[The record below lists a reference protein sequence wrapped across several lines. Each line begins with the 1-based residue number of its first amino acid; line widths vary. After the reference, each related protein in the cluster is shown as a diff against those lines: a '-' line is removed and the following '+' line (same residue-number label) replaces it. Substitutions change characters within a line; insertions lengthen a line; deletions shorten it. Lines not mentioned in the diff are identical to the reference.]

1 MQRRFEGK
9 TFMVTGA
16 GTGFGAELSV
26 RAAQEGAAKVLIH
39 YRSSSA
45 GAQRTAER
53 VRDAGADASIV
64 QGDIT
69 SWEDIKRMAEWAFAD
84 GAGVDVLINNVGDM
98 ASGQASWTE
107 VTEEAIDHVLAV
119 DIKGTMLMVHEFGQR
134 MVQRGG
140 KAAIVNVGSTVI
152 VRGSPRAPQ
161 YAAGKYGL
169 LGITKSYAKA
179 LAPQVRVNTFAPG
192 FMETEAL
199 LARPEWKAGRREL
212 VRDATPTGRIPAPE
226 EMTGAALFLASDD
239 AHHITGS
246 YMIADGGYSMLGA

>member
-1 MQRRFEGK
+1 MQRRFEGQS
-9 TFMVTGA
+9 FMVTGA

-26 RAAQEGAAKVLIH
+26 RAAQEGAAKVLVH
-39 YRSSSA
+39 YRNSAA

-53 VRDAGADASIV
+53 VREAGAEAELI

-69 SWEDIKRMAEWAFAD
+69 KWDDIKRMAEHAF
-84 GAGVDVLINNVGDM
+84 GEFGGLDVLINNVGDM

-119 DIKGTMLMVHEFGQR
+119 DIKGTMLMIHEFGQR
-134 MVQRGG
+134 MDDRDGG
-140 KAAIVNVGSTVI
+140 AIVNVGSTVI

-169 LGITKSYAKA
+169 LGVTKSYAKA
-179 LAPQVRVNTFAPG
+179 LAPKVRINIFAPG
-192 FMETEAL
+192 FMETKAV
-199 LARPEWKAGRREL
+199 LARPEWKTGRREL
-212 VRDATPTGRIPAPE
+212 ILSGTPAGKIPKPE
-226 EMTGAALFLASDD
+226 DMTGACLFLASED

>member
-1 MQRRFEGK
+1 MHQRFEGK
-9 TFMVTGA
+9 TFLVTGA
-16 GTGFGAELSV
+16 GTGFGAALAT
-26 RAAQEGAAKVLIH
+26 RAAEEGAAKVLIH
-39 YRSSSA
+39 YRSSA
-45 GAQRTAER
+45 DGAERTAAR
-53 VRDAGADASIV
+53 VREAGADTEIV

-69 SWEDIKRMAEWAFAD
+69 SWADIQRMAAWAFEEN
-84 GAGVDVLINNVGDM
+84 GGIDVLINNVGDM
-98 ASGQASWTE
+98 ASGQASWKE

-134 MVQRGG
+134 MVERDGG
-140 KAAIVNVGSTVI
+140 AIVNVGSTVI

-169 LGITKSYAKA
+169 LGVTKSYAKA
-179 LAPQVRVNTFAPG
+179 LAPTVRVNTFAPG

-199 LARPEWKAGRREL
+199 LNRPEWQAGRREIVL
-212 VRDATPTGRIPAPE
+212 SGTPAGKIPKPE
-226 EMTGAALFLASDD
+226 EMTGAALFLASED

>member
-1 MQRRFEGK
+1 MERRFEGK

-16 GTGFGAELSV
+16 GTGFGAALAL
-26 RAAQEGAAKVLIH
+26 RAAQEGAAKVIVH

-45 GAQRTAER
+45 GAERTAER
-53 VRDAGADASIV
+53 VRDAGAEALVV

-69 SWEDIKRMAEWAFAD
+69 SWADIQRMAAWAFED
-84 GAGVDVLINNVGDM
+84 GGGVDVLINNVGDM

-140 KAAIVNVGSTVI
+140 GAIVNVGSTVI

-169 LGITKSYAKA
+169 IGVTKSYAKA
-179 LAPQVRVNTFAPG
+179 LAPTVRVNTFAPG

-199 LARPEWKAGRREL
+199 LARPEWQAERRDVVL
-212 VRDATPTGRIPAPE
+212 SATPAGKIPRPE
-226 EMTGAALFLASDD
+226 DMTGAALFLASED

>member
-1 MQRRFEGK
+1 MERRFEGK

-16 GTGFGAELSV
+16 GTGFGAALSL
-26 RAAQEGAAKVLIH
+26 RAAHEGAGKVLVH
-39 YRSSSA
+39 YRSSA
-45 GAQRTAER
+45 GGAERTAER
-53 VRDAGADASIV
+53 VRGAGAEALLMR
-64 QGDIT
+64 GDIT
-69 SWEDIKRMAEWAFAD
+69 SWADIQRMAAWAFED
-84 GAGVDVLINNVGDM
+84 GGGVDVLVNNVGEM

-140 KAAIVNVGSTVI
+140 GAIVNVGSTVI

-179 LAPQVRVNTFAPG
+179 LAPTVRVNTFAPG

-199 LARPEWKAGRREL
+199 LARPEWQAGRREAVL
-212 VRDATPTGRIPAPE
+212 SATPAGKIPKPQD
-226 EMTGAALFLASDD
+226 MTGAALFLASED